1 MTFVSSLVRRRTKV
15 RIWLDHTADK
25 LLMHRLRIF
34 IVTHKPCSIPSDGV
48 MTPIHVGRAVSPYK
62 VEMSWMQGDD
72 TGDHISSKNGSYCEM
87 TAHYWIW
94 KNVHDTEYVG
104 VCHYRRFFAIDISED
119 DIEEVMADADVLM
132 VEPSWHIDSV
142 YAYFAKFMGAENM
155 AILWMVMKRLYPEYA
170 ETLEQVCD
178 GVKFHPFNMLLCKKE
193 LFDEYCEWIFSVLV
207 ECEKYVKPSPYTNGR
222 RALAYMAELLTG
234 VYFIYKRMKI
244 KTVPYCKI
252 EDGRKLLVERS
263 DEENR
268 ALAMYESMIQQD
280 FAWKVREDRRE
291 KFANPAIL
299 LGLKND
305 GIR

>member
-155 AILWMVMKRLYPEYA
+155 TILWMVMKRLYPEYA

-178 GVKFHPFNMLLCKKE
+178 GVKFYPFNMMLCKKE
-193 LFDEYCEWIFSVLV
+193 LFDEYCEWIFSVLG

-252 EDGRKLLVERS
+252 EDGRKFLVERS
-263 DEENR
+263 DEENG

>member
-132 VEPSWHIDSV
+132 VEPSWHMDSV

-155 AILWMVMKRLYPEYA
+155 TILWMVMKRLYPEYA

-178 GVKFHPFNMLLCKKE
+178 GVKFHPFNILLCKKE
-193 LFDEYCEWIFSVLV
+193 LFDEYCEWIFSVLG

>member
-1 MTFVSSLVRRRTKV
+1 M
-15 RIWLDHTADK
+15 
-25 LLMHRLRIF
+25 
-34 IVTHKPCSIPSDGV
+34 
-48 MTPIHVGRAVSPYK
+48 
-62 VEMSWMQGDD
+62 
-72 TGDHISSKNGSYCEM
+72 
-87 TAHYWIW
+87 
-94 KNVHDTEYVG
+94 
-104 VCHYRRFFAIDISED
+104 
-119 DIEEVMADADVLM
+119 MADADVLM

-155 AILWMVMKRLYPEYA
+155 TILWMVMKRLYPEYA

-178 GVKFHPFNMLLCKKE
+178 GVKFYPFNMLLCKKE
-193 LFDEYCEWIFSVLV
+193 LFDEYCEWIFSVLG

-252 EDGRKLLVERS
+252 EDGRKFLVERS

>member
-15 RIWLDHTADK
+15 RIWIDHTADK

-132 VEPSWHIDSV
+132 VEPSWHMDSV

-155 AILWMVMKRLYPEYA
+155 TILWMVMKRLYPEYA

-178 GVKFHPFNMLLCKKE
+178 GVKFYPFNMMLCKKD
-193 LFDEYCEWIFSVLV
+193 LFDEYCEWIFSVLG

-234 VYFIYKRMKI
+234 VFFIYKRMKI

>member
-132 VEPSWHIDSV
+132 VEPSWHMDSV

-155 AILWMVMKRLYPEYA
+155 TILWMVMKRLYPEYA

-178 GVKFHPFNMLLCKKE
+178 GVKFHPFNMMLCKKE
-193 LFDEYCEWIFSVLV
+193 LFDEYCEWIFSVLG

-222 RALAYMAELLTG
+222 RALAYMAELVTG

-268 ALAMYESMIQQD
+268 TLAMYESMIQQD

>member
-132 VEPSWHIDSV
+132 VEPSWHMDSV

-155 AILWMVMKRLYPEYA
+155 TILWMVMKRLYPEYA

-178 GVKFHPFNMLLCKKE
+178 GVKFHPFNMMLCKKE
-193 LFDEYCEWIFSVLV
+193 LFDEYCEWIFSVLG

>member
-155 AILWMVMKRLYPEYA
+155 TILWMVMKRLYPEYA

-178 GVKFHPFNMLLCKKE
+178 GVKFYPFNMLLCKKE
-193 LFDEYCEWIFSVLV
+193 LFDEYCEWIFSVLG

>member
-1 MTFVSSLVRRRTKV
+1 MTFVSSLGRRRTKV

-155 AILWMVMKRLYPEYA
+155 TILWMVMKRLYPEYA

-178 GVKFHPFNMLLCKKE
+178 GVKFYPFNMMLCKKE
-193 LFDEYCEWIFSVLV
+193 LFDEYCEWIFSVLG